1 MTRVQGRRIAVF
13 ACTALA
19 TVLPACSVGQ
29 PNSFPSLVTARPAE
43 NVPERFVP
51 ADRSLLISPG
61 DTIAGDGCRSPMAD
75 PRDGTQLTM
84 VRSQQG
90 YADYEVPAGRYGVG
104 DGEVLR
110 LVCNTGLVAGIV
122 RR

>member
-1 MTRVQGRRIAVF
+1 MTASRAPVVRR
-13 ACTALA
+13 ALA
-19 TVLPACSVGQ
+19 IALAAAASACSVGGSG
-29 PNSFPSLVTARPAE
+29 SFPSLVTARPARD
-43 NVPERFVP
+43 VPERFAP
-51 ADRSLLISPG
+51 ADRSLLLAPG

-75 PRDGTQLTM
+75 PRDGATLIM
-84 VRSQQG
+84 RRSQGG

-104 DGEVLR
+104 DDELLR